1 MGVTLRL
8 KMVSS
13 IQGYTPRKGKGTK
26 NMERY
31 KDLMDAAKMIA
42 AAKAEVN
49 REDGPVTSPAWVM
62 LHHAEG
68 MMTKQA
74 ELAMREGA

>member
-1 MGVTLRL
+1 
-8 KMVSS
+8 
-13 IQGYTPRKGKGTK
+13 
-26 NMERY
+26 MERY